1 MLHYRTL
8 RAALLIV
15 NVVRYNIAVVRYNI
29 AVVRYNMHAVRYNIA
44 VVSYNIAVVS
54 YNIAVVR
61 YNIAVVRYNI
71 AVVRYN
77 MRRGANRSLFL
88 RGFSGASVSSTGWSC
103 TSPPPFH
110 TGSTQGYSKGP
121 SG

>member
-1 MLHYRTL
+1 VGGARPGPAQMGAGRAHVACSLLHESAGCLL
-8 RAALLIV
+8 RGPLQHCSGPQQH
-15 NVVRYNIAVVRYNI
+15 AVVRYNI
-29 AVVRYNMHAVRYNIA
+29 ALVRN
-44 VVSYNIAVVS
+44 
-54 YNIAVVR
+54 
-61 YNIAVVRYNI
+61 
-71 AVVRYN
+71 N

-121 SG
+121 PSG

>member
-1 MLHYRTL
+1 MQLVARMPRGVYRVLSRLLHYRML

-15 NVVRYNIAVVRYNI
+15 NVVRYT
-29 AVVRYNMHAVRYNIA
+29 MHAVRYNMLWSA
-44 VVSYNIAVVS
+44 TTCGSPLQHA
-54 YNIAVVR
+54 
-61 YNIAVVRYNI
+61 VRYNI